1 MRSVVMVRVDTERC
15 RTGGGVVGSTTGVTC
30 DTTGVLGSTTGV
42 VGSITGVIEV
52 GGTTGV
58 MLRLCGAAGGC
69 EVEALG

>member
-1 MRSVVMVRVDTERC
+1 M
-15 RTGGGVVGSTTGVTC
+15 VGSTTGVTC